1 MMTEANIS
9 RRKKWRMTGV
19 MVALIVL
26 TYGSAAITKFNIIE
40 GLYAIPSTLAW
51 MINNLVPS
59 AETIENIPK
68 VLKRLWETI
77 ILSVI
82 ASTTAAVFALLFAIL
97 GAQTTQFN
105 RFFGFVARF
114 IASIFRNV
122 PVIAWAL
129 VLVISFGH
137 NVITGY
143 FALFFSTF
151 GFLVRMFIETIDEAS
166 SDGVE
171 ALMATGA
178 TYFQM
183 VWKGVLP
190 DTMPQMLSWI
200 FYMIETNIRSATL
213 VGLLTGTG
221 IGYLFDLYYKKLDYN
236 MLGLITIMI
245 IAVVFIIEFTSNKVR
260 KVIS

>member
-1 MMTEANIS
+1 MMTEANIL

-19 MVALIVL
+19 MIVLIVL

-51 MINNLVPS
+51 MINNLIPS
-59 AETIENIPK
+59 TETIENIPK
-68 VLKRLWETI
+68 VLKRLWE
-77 ILSVI
+77 
-82 ASTTAAVFALLFAIL
+82 TTAAVFALLFAIL

>member
-1 MMTEANIS
+1 MTETNIL
-9 RRKKWRMTGV
+9 RMKKWRMTGLLV
-19 MVALIVL
+19 VLIGL
-26 TYGSAAITKFNIIE
+26 TYGSAAFTEFNLIE
-40 GLYAIPSTLAW
+40 GLSSIPNTIVW

-59 AETIENIPK
+59 AETMENLPK
-68 VLKRLWETI
+68 VLERLWETI

-82 ASTTAAVFALLFAIL
+82 ATTTAAVFALFFAMF

-105 RFFGFVARF
+105 RFFGFVVRF
-114 IASIFRNV
+114 IASVFRNV
-122 PVIAWAL
+122 PVVAWAL

-137 NVITGY
+137 NVVTGY

-151 GFLVRMFIETIDEAS
+151 GLLVRMFIETIDEAS
-166 SDGVE
+166 SEGIE
-171 ALMATGA
+171 ALTATGS

-183 VWKGVLP
+183 VFKGVLP
-190 DTMPQMLSWI
+190 DTMPQMLSWV

-221 IGYLFDLYYKKLDYN
+221 IGYLFDLYYKRLDYG

-245 IAVVFIIEFTSNKVR
+245 IAVVFVIEFTSNKVR
-260 KVIS
+260 RAIS

>member
-1 MMTEANIS
+1 MTETNIL
-9 RRKKWRMTGV
+9 RMKKWRMTGILV
-19 MVALIVL
+19 VLIGL
-26 TYGSAAITKFNIIE
+26 TYGSAVFTKFNLIE
-40 GLYAIPSTLAW
+40 GLSSIPSTIAW
-51 MINNLVPS
+51 MANNLVPS
-59 AETIENIPK
+59 AEAMENLPK
-68 VLKRLWETI
+68 VLERLWETI
-77 ILSVI
+77 ILSVL
-82 ASTTAAVFALLFAIL
+82 ATTTAAVVALFFAMF

-105 RFFGFVARF
+105 RFFGFVVRF

-122 PVIAWAL
+122 PVVAWAL

-137 NVITGY
+137 NVVTGY

-151 GFLVRMFIETIDEAS
+151 GLLVRMFIETIDEAS

-171 ALMATGA
+171 ALTATGS

-183 VWKGVLP
+183 VFKGVLP
-190 DTMPQMLSWI
+190 DTMPQMLSWV

-221 IGYLFDLYYKKLDYN
+221 IGYLFDLYYKKLDYG

-245 IAVVFIIEFTSNKVR
+245 IAVVFVIEFTSNKVR
-260 KVIS
+260 RAIS